1 MTASF
6 TLPSGEKARVKGF
19 MAVDREKLM
28 QLPDD
33 TLAAMAKSGEL
44 ELIYAHLISMRNFAE
59 LLELRQ
65 GQQDGGQGDRQIA
78 VGDRAAEW
86 AVLLR
91 PLHVDMD
98 PLVVSGGVGE
108 TVDPVLGDLHP
119 VADADL
125 LIILTEWN
133 EFRALDLERVAG
145 AMATPRLADLR
156 NIYSAEDA
164 ADAGF
169 SEYVSVGR

>member
-1 MTASF
+1 
-6 TLPSGEKARVKGF
+6 
-19 MAVDREKLM
+19 MA
-28 QLPDD
+28 
-33 TLAAMAKSGEL
+33 A
-44 ELIYAHLISMRNFAE
+44 
-59 LLELRQ
+59 
-65 GQQDGGQGDRQIA
+65 
-78 VGDRAAEW
+78 
-86 AVLLR
+86 
-91 PLHVDMD
+91 
-98 PLVVSGGVGE
+98 LVVPKSLGYAGIAGVPIQHG
-108 TVDPVLGDLHP
+108 LYAAAAG
-119 VADADL
+119 ADL